1 MRRGLRIVGTVLLA
15 AGVGAVAWALTVWAW
30 QDPFTAIYTKIQQHR
45 LARQY
50 NRFAAAYDAPQLANT
65 SLAAVRRLI
74 AQEAREYRMTTH
86 RGQPIGRIVIP
97 RLGLNMV
104 LVNGTDHDSLK
115 RGPGR
120 DLRTYMPGE
129 GKLVYVAGHRTTYLA
144 PFSHIERLRRGD
156 RVTLRMPYATF
167 VYRITRHRI
176 VPSDDLSVLRSP
188 AHELLELQ
196 ACHPRFFA
204 SHRYIAYARPIRIE
218 PRHGRAYSATPAATS

>member
-144 PFSHIERLRRGD
+144 PFSDIDSMRVGDPITFSVPYGTFRYTVTGHVVVPADDLARLRSRGYEQL
-156 RVTLRMPYATF
+156 V
-167 VYRITRHRI
+167 
-176 VPSDDLSVLRSP
+176 
-188 AHELLELQ
+188 LQ

-204 SHRYIAYARPIRIE
+204 
-218 PRHGRAYSATPAATS
+218 T